1 MRYVI
6 IGSSAAGISAAEELR
21 KLEQSAEITVI
32 SMEEHIY
39 SRCMLHK
46 YLSGERTVETM
57 EFIRDGF
64 FAELGIQFLGG
75 RRVVSIQETAHTLV
89 LEDGGQIPYDKLLIA
104 AGASYYIPPISN
116 FREAKNVLGFR
127 GMDDADK
134 ILRATAKP
142 GIRVVVIGAGLIGL
156 DAAYGL
162 EKRGCKV
169 TLIEKE
175 PYLMPLQT
183 DEYVSELYKQAF
195 ERAGCKIMLGAE
207 VKDSVLDDDER
218 ISSVILEDGTDVP
231 CDFVVAATSVKPR
244 MEFLD
249 GTSIQALYMNYHIH
263 TVLSRFLKKTD
274 IHVNKGLEVDRQM
287 RTSSPDIYAA
297 GDVTGLSAIWPDAKR
312 MGKIAAANMCGKG
325 AENPDFYQYKNMAN
339 FYGIVMFSA
348 GKTRV
353 DEKRYEVLVRRSR
366 GSYRKLIIKD
376 GVLEGVLMV
385 GDISNAGVYLHA
397 VSHHLNIE
405 KVRGHLFR
413 LSFADWYGYDEK
425 NGEFCYH
432 IEEQGRYERF
442 GE

>member
-1 MRYVI
+1 MKYVI
-6 IGSSAAGISAAEELR
+6 IGSSAAGMSAAEELR
-21 KLEQSAEITVI
+21 KLDKSAEVTVV
-32 SMEEHIY
+32 SMEENIY

-46 YLSGERTVETM
+46 YLSGERTVESM
-57 EFIRDGF
+57 GFIRDGF
-64 FAELGIQFLGG
+64 FSELGIRFLGG

-89 LEDGGQIPYDKLLIA
+89 LDDGSQVPYDKLLIA

-127 GMDDADK
+127 GVDDVDK
-134 ILRATAKP
+134 ILEATQKP
-142 GIRVVVIGAGLIGL
+142 GSRVVVIGGGLIGL

-175 PYLMPLQT
+175 PCLMPLQT
-183 DEYVSELYKQAF
+183 DEYVSELYRQAF
-195 ERAGCKIMLGAE
+195 EQAGCKIMLNTT

-218 ISSVILEDGTDVP
+218 ISSVILGDGTAVP

-244 MEFLD
+244 MEFLE

-274 IHVNKGLEVDRQM
+274 IHVNKGLEVDGQM
-287 RTSSPDIYAA
+287 HTSSPDIYAA

-312 MGKIAAANMCGKG
+312 MGKIAAASMCGK
-325 AENPDFYQYKNMAN
+325 ASEKTDFYQYKNMAN

-353 DEKRYEVLVRRSR
+353 DEGRYEVLVRRRR
-366 GSYRKLIIKD
+366 GSYRKLVVKD

-385 GDISNAGVYLHA
+385 GDISNAGVYLQA

-413 LSFADWYGYDEK
+413 LSFADWYGYDET
-425 NGEFCYH
+425 NGEFYYRT
-432 IEEQGRYERF
+432 EEQGPL
-442 GE
+442 

>member
-1 MRYVI
+1 MKYAI

-21 KLEQSAEITVI
+21 KLEENAEITVI
-32 SMEEHIY
+32 SMEDRIY

-46 YLSGERTVETM
+46 YLSGERTADRM
-57 EFIRDGF
+57 KFIRDGF
-64 FAELGIQFLGG
+64 FTELGIRFLGG
-75 RRVVSIQETAHTLV
+75 RSVISIQETDHMLI
-89 LEDGGQIPYDKLLIA
+89 LDDGSQIIYDKLLIA
-104 AGASYYIPPISN
+104 AGASYYIPPIPN
-116 FREAKNVLGFR
+116 FRDALNVLGFR
-127 GMDDADK
+127 SMEDADK
-134 ILRATAKP
+134 LIKATEKP
-142 GIRVVVIGAGLIGL
+142 GRQAVIIGGGLIGL
-156 DAAYGL
+156 DTAYGL

-183 DEYVSELYKQAF
+183 DAYVSDLYREAF
-195 ERAGCKIMLGAE
+195 ERAGCNIMLNAE
-207 VKDSVLDDDER
+207 VKDSTLDENERITHVILDD
-218 ISSVILEDGTDVP
+218 GTEIP
-231 CDFVVAATSVKPR
+231 CDFVIAATSVKPR
-244 MEFLD
+244 MEFLN

-274 IHVNKGLEVDRQM
+274 IHVNKGLEVDGQM

-312 MGKIAAANMCGKG
+312 MGKIAAASMCGG
-325 AENPDFYQYKNMAN
+325 GPGEQDFYQFKNMAN

-366 GSYRKLIIKD
+366 GTYRKLIIKE

-385 GDISNAGVYLHA
+385 GDVSNAGVYLHA

-405 KVRGHLFR
+405 KVRNHLFR
-413 LSFADWYGYDEK
+413 LSFADWYGYDETT
-425 NGEFCYH
+425 GEFCYQA
-432 IEEQGRYERF
+432 EEQEPL
-442 GE
+442 